1 MDNTKSLVVIAV
13 LSTIAVSFSAQ
24 AETPKGATPYIE
36 GQIGYANLDNV
47 DTNTY
52 SGTSGNV
59 TGTNVRANLDYDASA
74 TYGAE
79 VGLKDVLIPN
89 LRIGASY
96 TTMKF
101 DLKSAQIN
109 GVVTA
114 GSSTY
119 TGPATFSASDLATG
133 GLDFNSRVNLYMVN
147 AYYDFKT
154 FTDITPFIGAGIGL
168 ADIKHAKDL
177 ELAYDLNAGVK
188 YNINKNIYVG
198 IKGAYTRINGPTDQT
213 DIKFKDIDV
222 LSANVAVGFE
232 FE

>member
-1 MDNTKSLVVIAV
+1 MHNKKTLAAIAV
-13 LSTIAVSFSAQ
+13 FSALAVSFSAQ
-24 AETPKGATPYIE
+24 AETPKGAALYIE
-36 GQIGYANLDNV
+36 GQIGYANLDNI

-59 TGTNVRANLDYDASA
+59 TGSNVRANFDYDSST

-79 VGLKDVLIPN
+79 VGLKDILIPN

-101 DLKSAQIN
+101 DLKSAQID

-133 GLDFNSRVNLYMVN
+133 GLDFDNRVNLYMIN
-147 AYYDFKT
+147 AYYDIKT
-154 FTDITPFIGAGIGL
+154 FTNLTPFIGAGIGL
-168 ADIKHAKDL
+168 ADVKHAKDL
-177 ELAYDLNAGVK
+177 EFAYDLNAGVK
-188 YNINKNIYVG
+188 YNINPNIYIG
-198 IKGAYTRINGPTDQT
+198 IKGAYTRVNGPTDQIG
-213 DIKFKDIDV
+213 IKFKDIDV

-232 FE
+232 F